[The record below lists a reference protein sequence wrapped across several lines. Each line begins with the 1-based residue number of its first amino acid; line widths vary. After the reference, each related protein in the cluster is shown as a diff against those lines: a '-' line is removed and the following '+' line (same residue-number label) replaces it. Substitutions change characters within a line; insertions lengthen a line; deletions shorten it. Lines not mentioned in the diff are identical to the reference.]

1 MAKFTLRIFPD
12 PVLRGKAK
20 QVKDLAGMTDTVA
33 DMARAM
39 YESGGVGL
47 AAPQVGLSLRL
58 FVIDVGCGLREF
70 VNPRI
75 LSRSRAKLKMSEGC
89 LSVPGV
95 NITVTRPGSVKVM
108 AQNGRGEF
116 FTEEFEGMAAR
127 AIQHENDHLDG
138 KLIIDYLD
146 PVRYFIT
153 ARRFRAA
160 RGGKKRTCEVVCND
174 GKRAP
179 RCA

>member
-1 MAKFTLRIFPD
+1 MTKLTLRIFPD

-20 QVKDLAGMTDTVA
+20 QVKDFAGMQDTVA
-33 DMARAM
+33 NMARTM

-47 AAPQVGLSLRL
+47 AAPQVGSSLRL

-75 LSRSRAKLKMSEGC
+75 LSRSRAKLKMDEGC

-95 NITVTRPGSVKVM
+95 NITVIRPGRVKVM
-108 AQNGRGEF
+108 AQNARGEF

-138 KLIIDYLD
+138 KLIVDYLD
-146 PVRYFIT
+146 PIRYFLT
-153 ARRFRAA
+153 ARRFRSTV
-160 RGGKKRTCEVVCND
+160 RKKRTCEVVCND